1 MAKTSHTIE
10 APFVSV
16 SEHSSDFDMREW
28 KMNEEGFRA
37 FLKQQRRSEGSIEQC
52 IRLSKE
58 FEAYLVEHR
67 PAKGLDEA
75 HPEDLEASVS
85 WMRKQRKAVNSYL
98 WAIHRYYEYMTN
110 EPMRRQATD
119 MRQQEIAKG
128 RGRRRS
134 LRLKAIQGI
143 AAGNTEKLATIGIT
157 DVKGLLEGGR
167 TREQREQL
175 SRRSGVP
182 LGGVLELVKLA
193 DLTRIVDIK
202 GLRVRLLYEAGVDT
216 VEKVSGC
223 DPEGLRDKVV
233 EVNEQRQILE
243 RHPTLVETRYWVTQ
257 AKALQRVV
265 EY

>member
-1 MAKTSHTIE
+1 
-10 APFVSV
+10 
-16 SEHSSDFDMREW
+16 MRGEK

-37 FLKQQRRSEGSIEQC
+37 FLKTQRRSEGTIEQC
-52 IRLSKE
+52 VRLARA
-58 FEAYLVEHR
+58 FEAYLAEHR
-67 PAKGLDEA
+67 LAKDLDEA
-75 HPEDLEASVS
+75 HPEDLEAFVS
-85 WMRKQRKAVNSYL
+85 WKRKQRESVNSYL
-98 WAIHRYYEYMTN
+98 WAIHRYYEYMSN

-134 LRLKAIQGI
+134 LRLKDIQGVATEYI
-143 AAGNTEKLATIGIT
+143 EKLAAVGIV
-157 DVKGLLEGGR
+157 DVEGVLEAGR
-167 TREQREQL
+167 TKQERQQL

-182 LGGVLELVKLA
+182 LDQVLELVKLA

-202 GLRVRLLYEAGVDT
+202 GLRVRLLYEAGADT
-216 VEKVSGC
+216 IEKVSSYE
-223 DPEGLRDKVV
+223 PEALREKLV